1 MSIEIINRALIKIG
15 EGTITSLSQTPYG
28 ELMGY
33 VYEDQRKMLLS
44 THYWR
49 FALKRARLAEL
60 DEATGS
66 TAFAYAYALPADYLV
81 LKDFGE
87 FYKMPN
93 VSDAVV
99 APDVRYSIEGN
110 RILCRQ
116 PGNINI
122 TYIAD
127 VSDPKLFTPLFK
139 EALIALIAAEMSVR
153 IKQGAEYKQLFLA
166 EFEKYIAQAQMNNE
180 IVRDM
185 ETMPDNSWVNI
196 RDTWSVGEW

>member
-1 MSIEIINRALIKIG
+1 
-15 EGTITSLSQTPYG
+15 
-28 ELMGY
+28 
-33 VYEDQRKMLLS
+33 
-44 THYWR
+44 
-49 FALKRARLAEL
+49 
-60 DEATGS
+60 
-66 TAFAYAYALPADYLV
+66 
-81 LKDFGE
+81 
-87 FYKMPN
+87 MPN

-110 RILCRQ
+110 RMLCQQ

-153 IKQGAEYKQLFLA
+153 IKQGADYKQLFLA
-166 EFEKYIAQAQMNNE
+166 EFEKYIIQAQMNNE

-185 ETMPDNSWVNI
+185 ETMPDNSWVTI
-196 RDTWSVGEW
+196 RDTWRNEEW

>member
-1 MSIEIINRALIKIG
+1 
-15 EGTITSLSQTPYG
+15 
-28 ELMGY
+28 MGL

-44 THYWR
+44 SHYWR

-60 DEATGS
+60 DEETGS
-66 TAFAYAYALPADYLV
+66 TLFAYAYALPADYLV

-110 RILCRQ
+110 RMLCQQ

-153 IKQGAEYKQLFLA
+153 IKQGADYKQLFLA
-166 EFEKYIAQAQMNNE
+166 VVEKYITQAQMNNE

-196 RDTWSVGEW
+196 RDTWRNEEW